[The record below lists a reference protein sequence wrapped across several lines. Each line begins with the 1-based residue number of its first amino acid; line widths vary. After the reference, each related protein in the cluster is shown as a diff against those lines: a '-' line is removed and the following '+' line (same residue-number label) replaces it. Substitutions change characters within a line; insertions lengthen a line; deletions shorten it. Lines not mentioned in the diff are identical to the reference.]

1 MTIVWI
7 MNRDHNMSAWTFG
20 HLSAQSTVEYSMLTY
35 LITYVASYS
44 ISSSYKNS
52 DNWSYLHFFFFLDVY
67 MLSNFCVWKNSS
79 LEFTHRV
86 KSISMANFSAEEV
99 SALQGGG
106 NEVYF
111 DIHLQLMYWLF
122 FFFLFVSPF
131 MYILVADH

>member
-1 MTIVWI
+1 
-7 MNRDHNMSAWTFG
+7 
-20 HLSAQSTVEYSMLTY
+20 
-35 LITYVASYS
+35 
-44 ISSSYKNS
+44 
-52 DNWSYLHFFFFLDVY
+52 
-67 MLSNFCVWKNSS
+67 
-79 LEFTHRV
+79 
-86 KSISMANFSAEEV
+86 MANFSAEEV